1 MILKE
6 YWGCRK
12 IIKIDDFATASA
24 VMVKRYS
31 NSQKVEVILYRT
43 AGLFGSYFWTDWNVE
58 NCIVNVAQ
66 KWYYSGCKEGVQMN
80 KTISMSIRVSE
91 KELDKLK
98 KAAEIENY
106 ASYSEFIRRT
116 ALKEAEKVMYN
127 KRKVDIDIEKH

>member
-1 MILKE
+1 
-6 YWGCRK
+6 
-12 IIKIDDFATASA
+12 
-24 VMVKRYS
+24 
-31 NSQKVEVILYRT
+31 
-43 AGLFGSYFWTDWNVE
+43 
-58 NCIVNVAQ
+58 
-66 KWYYSGCKEGVQMN
+66 MN